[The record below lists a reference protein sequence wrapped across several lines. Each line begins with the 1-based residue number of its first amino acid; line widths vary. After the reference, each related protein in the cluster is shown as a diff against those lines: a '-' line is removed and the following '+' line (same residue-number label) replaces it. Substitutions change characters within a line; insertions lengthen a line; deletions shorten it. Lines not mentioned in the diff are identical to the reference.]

1 MVEQFAKGYHHRLL
15 VVGNRMVAAAKGH
28 SETVTGDGKQSIT
41 ELVEEVNRDP
51 RRGEAYTD
59 PLDVLK
65 LNAAVM
71 IELKKQGF
79 DADSIPADGQIV
91 LIRRTGDLTTDCT
104 DQVHPDLAE
113 QAVLAAR
120 VVGLDI
126 AGLDILA
133 TDISQPLEAQS
144 GAVVEVNAGP
154 SLSPH
159 VSPLFGKPQKVGD
172 AIVDLLFPNDSPS
185 RIQLIGIV
193 QSRTSDMLVEQLSA
207 QLRLRNLDFGMV
219 SHGQAGFNGRI
230 VDTGCENDASRV
242 VALLGNPILSALVIH
257 VDLETSATLGT
268 CAPRLDWL
276 IIPRDVIP
284 EHPTTEQQAGLRA
297 IIHAVPPNGHIFCD
311 GLPESVWHSIVD
323 SKQSST
329 KAQNTLDGAFEV

>member
-1 MVEQFAKGYHHRLL
+1 
-15 VVGNRMVAAAKGH
+15 
-28 SETVTGDGKQSIT
+28 
-41 ELVEEVNRDP
+41 
-51 RRGEAYTD
+51 
-59 PLDVLK
+59 
-65 LNAAVM
+65 M

-276 IIPRDVIP
+276 IIPRDVIL
-284 EHPTTEQQAGLRA
+284 EHPTAEQQAGLRA
-297 IIHAVPPNGHIFCD
+297 IIHAVPPDGHIFCD
-311 GLPESVWHSIVD
+311 GLPEFVWHSIVD
-323 SKQSST
+323 SKQSSA